1 MIQSEATSDRVYPRR
16 MTGKPP
22 ALSLEERSKLSEV
35 VTALIAEHGSA
46 SKLSEAMTAAGHRV
60 SQPTLSKAARGDDAG
75 GYHLARTVALFL
87 KLDVEE
93 VLGIVTKR
101 GPRWRAIE
109 GYADAEREAKRLF
122 PKVSAL
128 SWQRIGNLMGERPP
142 AIDPLTIGLLA
153 STWDGRA
160 TDVERT
166 DAIATNADEE
176 MAREDAKALAKIKRK
191 AK

>member
-1 MIQSEATSDRVYPRR
+1 MTQSEATSDRVYPRR

-46 SKLSEAMTAAGHRV
+46 SKLSEVMTAAGHRV

-101 GPRWRAIE
+101 GPRWRARGTRSGGSYGRSSTARCAGNSRPRRKVLE
-109 GYADAEREAKRLF
+109 KFTGRL
-122 PKVSAL
+122 L
-128 SWQRIGNLMGERPP
+128 R
-142 AIDPLTIGLLA
+142 
-153 STWDGRA
+153 
-160 TDVERT
+160 
-166 DAIATNADEE
+166 
-176 MAREDAKALAKIKRK
+176 
-191 AK
+191 

>member
-1 MIQSEATSDRVYPRR
+1 M
-16 MTGKPP
+16 
-22 ALSLEERSKLSEV
+22 
-35 VTALIAEHGSA
+35 
-46 SKLSEAMTAAGHRV
+46 
-60 SQPTLSKAARGDDAG
+60 
-75 GYHLARTVALFL
+75 
-87 KLDVEE
+87 
-93 VLGIVTKR
+93 
-101 GPRWRAIE
+101 
-109 GYADAEREAKRLF
+109 
-122 PKVSAL
+122 SAL